1 MAKAKTPSFV
11 VEQKIETLPS
21 DTFFL
26 EKKFFACH
34 KIYNTAVKH
43 CRQEVEKLY
52 QDERYMKAIE
62 LLKQTE
68 GSEKSKYAEENF
80 HLMIE
85 YELTEYHIQK
95 YIGNQRN
102 RQGIQPRTLAYAHLR
117 KECKYK

>member
-52 QDERYMKAIE
+52 QDERYIKVME

-68 GSEKSKYAEENF
+68 GSENPN
-80 HLMIE
+80 M
-85 YELTEYHIQK
+85 QK
-95 YIGNQRN
+95 KIF
-102 RQGIQPRTLAYAHLR
+102 T
-117 KECKYK
+117 